1 MSIQLRHSNLLT
13 ISILFLTC
21 SIAVAHSWMAPKE
34 FSKMINPIT
43 QDSASTS
50 RGEIV
55 FLENCAACHG
65 DNAKGLST
73 EKTNLEINTPNLV
86 QRLATHSD
94 GDFFWKIQEGKGGM
108 PAFKKDIDEND
119 IWDVINFIKA
129 LE

>member
-1 MSIQLRHSNLLT
+1 MSIQFRHSNLLI
-13 ISILFLTC
+13 ISILFLTW
-21 SIAVAHSWMAPKE
+21 SIAGAHGWMAPKE

-43 QDSASTS
+43 LDSASTS

-55 FLENCAACHG
+55 FLETCAACHG

-94 GDFFWKIQEGKGGM
+94 GDFFWKIQEGKGEM
-108 PAFKKDIDEND
+108 PAFKKDIDENN
-119 IWDVINFIKA
+119 IWNVINFIKA